1 MFLLMHQPVLEDIE
15 QLMEPA
21 ITYDK
26 GEQPL
31 EQQALWLKDFYL
43 KVCIFGGTPPVL
55 YWSLVFHKINILVKS
70 TTEILHM
77 YFS

>member
-21 ITYDK
+21 TTCNE

-31 EQQALWLKDFYL
+31 EQQASWLKDFYL
-43 KVCIFGGTPPVL
+43 EVCIFGSTSPVL
-55 YWSLVFHKINILVKS
+55 Y
-70 TTEILHM
+70 
-77 YFS
+77 